1 MYFSYKWRMHC
12 WHLGVNLILLVALYK
27 LTLNP
32 VLPHLHNNRNVI
44 YLNFGLYSIIHTLS
58 SNCLSHHISSQYR
71 REGFLCFVSG
81 FVQVSTEILVHPLS
95 TGPTSVIGLTAPMPS
110 PDIQLPTWIKHWFMN
125 LEIVYPLQHMSCNV
139 QEPLLVQK
147 RP

>member
-1 MYFSYKWRMHC
+1 MHC
-12 WHLGVNLILLVALYK
+12 LHLGVNWILLVVLYK

-32 VLPHLHNNRNVI
+32 VSPHLHNNRNVDI
-44 YLNFGLYSIIHTLS
+44 FGFWPLQYYTLR
-58 SNCLSHHISSQYR
+58 SNCLSHHISSKYR

-110 PDIQLPTWIKHWFMN
+110 PDIQLPTRIKH
-125 LEIVYPLQHMSCNV
+125 
-139 QEPLLVQK
+139 
-147 RP
+147 